1 MFYKFLRKK
10 VIFRRCPKYANQRS
24 QNFLKKE
31 YLSTQN
37 YPFLGLIFKS
47 LLLSFYRG
55 FWMRNYISK
64 LSTIDII
71 QFHNSTSLDVSKRS
85 NCKNVWLVNHI
96 SAQPSNS
103 LTCSFKIQHNPLDSF
118 PFIFSPNPTP

>member
-1 MFYKFLRKK
+1 MFYKFLREE
-10 VIFRRCPKYANQRS
+10 VDFRSCPKYANQRS

-37 YPFLGLIFKS
+37 YPFLGLLFKS

-64 LSTIDII
+64 LSTTDTI
-71 QFHNSTSLDVSKRS
+71 QFHNRTSLDVGKTSKYQ
-85 NCKNVWLVNHI
+85 NVWLVNHI
-96 SAQPSNS
+96 FAQPSNS
-103 LTCSFKIQHNPLDSF
+103 LTFSFKIQLNPFDFF